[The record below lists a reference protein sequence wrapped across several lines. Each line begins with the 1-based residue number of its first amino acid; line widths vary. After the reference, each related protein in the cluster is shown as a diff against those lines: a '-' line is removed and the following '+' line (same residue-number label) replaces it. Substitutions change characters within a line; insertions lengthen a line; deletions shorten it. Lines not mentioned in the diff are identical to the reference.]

1 MKGKHAGWTVDQ
13 IGDAHKQ
20 NVAKSVSTVL
30 ERETKLDP
38 KAVEAVTHA
47 VQSILLRQVGS
58 IAGEILNQATS
69 GVSADIGMSSCT
81 THACSGNGVISCGV
95 EACGALNCEG
105 NSCKTLSCGTKSCN
119 GHTCGSNVGF
129 ADFFETPAWSAV
141 LKDIELMTKFPELRQ
156 EISVSTRT
164 TPAQS
169 EEPTREK

>member
-81 THACSGNGVISCGV
+81 THACSGNGVISCGSRP
-95 EACGALNCEG
+95 AAL
-105 NSCKTLSCGTKSCN
+105 
-119 GHTCGSNVGF
+119 
-129 ADFFETPAWSAV
+129 
-141 LKDIELMTKFPELRQ
+141 
-156 EISVSTRT
+156 
-164 TPAQS
+164 
-169 EEPTREK
+169 